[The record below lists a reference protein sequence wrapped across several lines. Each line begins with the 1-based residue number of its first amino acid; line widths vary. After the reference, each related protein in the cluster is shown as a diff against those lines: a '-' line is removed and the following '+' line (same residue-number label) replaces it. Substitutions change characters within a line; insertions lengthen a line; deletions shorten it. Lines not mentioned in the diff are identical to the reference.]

1 MAVNVNTVY
10 QTVLLI
16 LNKEQRGYITPQE
29 FNDVATQVQ
38 LEIFNK
44 YFEDLN
50 QQLRV
55 PQTDMDYADRILNV
69 DEKLSILKTFGRATY
84 NNTFIPSK
92 PFWELPT
99 VDDYG
104 RQVEVY
110 TLGAVT
116 LKLINQ
122 DSVEIQRL
130 QRNEFYNIQN
140 SKLTKSTEKFPT
152 YLLENNNL
160 FISPNTITN
169 TKGFIDVD
177 FIRKPLDPIWGFT
190 VGSLGQYNY
199 DFTNYDPTAIP
210 SPTGSRNF
218 ELDGSE
224 QTNIILKILEYSG
237 IIINDPTVIQAAS
250 QKVQI
255 EEINEKS

>member
-1 MAVNVNTVY
+1 M
-10 QTVLLI
+10 
-16 LNKEQRGYITPQE
+16 
-29 FNDVATQVQ
+29 
-38 LEIFNK
+38 
-44 YFEDLN
+44 
-50 QQLRV
+50 
-55 PQTDMDYADRILNV
+55 
-69 DEKLSILKTFGRATY
+69 
-84 NNTFIPSK
+84 
-92 PFWELPT
+92 
-99 VDDYG
+99 
-104 RQVEVY
+104 
-110 TLGAVT
+110 LGAVT

-218 ELDGSE
+218 ELDSSE